1 MVNAAGQEDEV
12 AGQKERR
19 LSMSKEIPT
28 MRDMLIGK
36 RVVEVRNMTAAEKL
50 LEHSNWEYAKR
61 DVTVMV
67 MEDGVVVYPLL
78 LFKAVGEKVGSVPA
92 HLGGMNINNRELYVF

>member
-50 LEHSNWEYAKR
+50 SEHWEYAER